1 MGGGFKP
8 FYKDPLSAPTRD
20 TERFQV
26 FMGTVMSVDW
36 ERGVCTVEDIRS
48 RYTYR
53 EVAILPC
60 AHGSFESTS
69 VQMPEVGSTCLC
81 VPLWYVA
88 GHAQV
93 AVLTWTVSNI
103 KTKLD
108 AISRKDFES
117 IPDLNERKRGNYR
130 KAWAGDQGASYSGG
144 YTEKIDSGWDR
155 QSRGL
160 DREDV
165 DAHRRTWST
174 VTSRHVRYS
183 DAGLGFEGPVVRP
196 DAANITPTVMPDG
209 SREYALYL
217 QPGSQIT
224 DRYVGGKQDVL
235 PFAENVSK
243 VQEFALDYP
252 LPPEVLQTALVDFV
266 LGTTQNPWQRTTV
279 SAQGKFQV
287 DSQTYFAAQDFDHP
301 TDLKKPALGPTLN
314 EGATP
319 LRKGFIMERSEGTLV
334 GYSRFDAST
343 YGQVLKPVLSDLTP
357 NTALNGGGR
366 FGADFHSGYNPV
378 VDSTDH
384 IEARLAAS
392 CHSVRFPNEYNTTR
406 WDVSKEG
413 MLTFEVG
420 STMPKEKIQFQPANA
435 YEHPHGAGRSVEGHL
450 VGSLKLVVGKNRDE
464 EDSIDLQAIGQTVLR
479 LGCDDATLP
488 DSGRKVETQ
497 IRGSADAVQQRTL
510 QYWAQ
515 PKYGAGDAVTLENK
529 KGMESVSLRMATDGA
544 IVARVG
550 ARKDKVPVL
559 RKHIINGYS
568 DGPGRQQDP
577 SAKNSHSPGRPIYGA
592 GDSVYA
598 FTHGTG
604 STQYTGLSQA
614 GSPRADDG
622 ALQRLAEDPRA
633 GGHGRLRAVR
643 GLPRRPGRP
652 SPHRQEPV
660 LGSVA
665 PARPRRRNRRG
676 GRQGPPGALPH
687 RGARRRGRADDR
699 AEQRQEGAAPGDKR
713 RRGHDG
719 LRQHAPAR
727 HRHLHPGV
735 RRVPADNQDRP
746 CGDSAAD
753 RRIGPF
759 APHHGSRGHRPQRGQ
774 LRFIGGRHRL
784 RGLGDD
790 NGGI

>member
-614 GSPRADDG
+614 GSPQGLRGQTMVPYNDWLKTPVPGGMDACGQSVDFHAVRDVLLRIGRNPSSGQSLLLDLDGGIVVAAGKDLQGRSLTG
-622 ALQRLAEDPRA
+622 ALD
-633 GGHGRLRAVR
+633 GGVELTIGQSSA
-643 GLPRRPGRP
+643 
-652 SPHRQEPV
+652 
-660 LGSVA
+660 
-665 PARPRRRNRRG
+665 
-676 GRQGPPGALPH
+676 
-687 RGARRRGRADDR
+687 
-699 AEQRQEGAAPGDKR
+699 KK
-713 RRGHDG
+713 G
-719 LRQHAPAR
+719 LRLEINGDVDMMVYGNMHQHVTGTYILECAAFRQITKTDHVVTAQRIVESALSR
-727 HRHLHPGV
+727 HTTEAVDIVHNEGSY
-735 RRVPADNQDRP
+735 ASSEDATD
-746 CGDSAAD
+746 
-753 RRIGPF
+753 F
-759 APHHGSRGHRPQRGQ
+759 AV
-774 LRFIGGRHRL
+774 
-784 RGLGDD
+784 
-790 NGGI
+790 